1 LPFVEFWNLTPPFYH
16 LPSLCCPTA
25 THASIFTLSAAGW
38 NHDQKIEN
46 HYLVFTN
53 KCPPS
58 FSPSLPH
65 LFLLLPPHSFGTQ
78 LPSLLPPLLPLPL
91 VSSSFESAHHFCI
104 QMKRLTAPCLCTVN
118 HCCRAAKQ
126 KQYLVAAPAPVKAVK
141 PSPLISSSSLLLMTA
156 RRLRAIVIFLLQ
168 GSNTEA
174 AATSPPLLIQH
185 QLLPPLPPCRCRRCR
200 CVIAVAALAAARRL
214 RAVVLFFILYLL
226 QGSNAEAASTLSPLL
241 HQHAPLQRRS

>member
-1 LPFVEFWNLTPPFYH
+1 MIKRKTLEPGSLWSPDFLFIYVGALLRSLSLPFVELWYLTPPFCL

-38 NHDQKIEN
+38 NHDPKIEN
-46 HYLVFTN
+46 HYLLT
-53 KCPPS
+53 PTS

-118 HCCRAAKQ
+118 HCCRAAK
-126 KQYLVAAPAPVKAVK
+126 
-141 PSPLISSSSLLLMTA
+141 
-156 RRLRAIVIFLLQ
+156 
-168 GSNTEA
+168 
-174 AATSPPLLIQH
+174 
-185 QLLPPLPPCRCRRCR
+185 
-200 CVIAVAALAAARRL
+200 
-214 RAVVLFFILYLL
+214 
-226 QGSNAEAASTLSPLL
+226 
-241 HQHAPLQRRS
+241 